1 MILIIIKQQ
10 AMIRLTLIRLDAPHN
25 KELVYTC
32 DEKIF
37 VERLKN
43 ENKDKVISKFRNL
56 CMYANER
63 LLKDRFPKIRKVFP
77 SVEYTR
83 TNSDGRH
90 FFKKY
95 NGVVMVKVDRL
106 KSEKDVKLV
115 KKIAAQRRCTW
126 MAFKGCDGRSVV
138 ILLRYAYPDGDLP
151 KDEITAEKY
160 HEHIYMDACLLYQ
173 EILPVPVAVETSSIY
188 QYCYMSVDEEPYYNP
203 DAEIIPFLQP
213 MDKPDYLFFKQ
224 AMLKY
229 RKCDDVEDLSSDES
243 LDMLLRYEMA
253 LRSAIANFYQLRNND
268 DTTNDLTPLF
278 IQIAKTCRLCGIPE
292 EEAVNRTWF
301 HYEDEC
307 TKPAIRTLFYNVYQS
322 SQKVVPQ
329 SVIKPSQQ
337 VQFQLDEFMG
347 RRYVFRRNVLNG
359 RFEYR
364 ERLST
369 SPRFEEITENVVRYI
384 TQEALREGLSIWD
397 RDVRR
402 YVYSEDI
409 PRYNPVESY
418 LFRNGSHTWDGKD
431 YIRAFAKRV
440 PTNDPLWPDKFYRF
454 MIGMVAQWIR
464 PENVHAHVSTI
475 LLTGPQ
481 GIHKSTFFKLLL
493 PEELRFGYKDH
504 LDFKNEKDAL
514 LSMSRYLLINVD
526 EFDRITKRQQ
536 ALLKFILQEAR
547 VNIRMINDRDDS
559 SLPRMASMVGTSNT
573 KQLLTDPTGSRR
585 FICVDVN
592 GIIDVE
598 APINYSQLYAQALDA
613 VLRGERTYFT
623 AEEERQLQ
631 ADNKRFYLQDPL
643 EQLFFEFFAIPD
655 KEEEGEWLGVGE
667 VLKELSDK
675 THQSLVTSSN
685 INRLG
690 QILRQSGLVFQHKK
704 NGNKYQIIRIG

>member
-1 MILIIIKQQ
+1 MKFK
-10 AMIRLTLIRLDAPHN
+10 TSLDREVVN
-25 KELVYTC
+25 IC

-37 VERLKN
+37 VEKLKN
-43 ENKDKVISKFRNL
+43 ENKDKAISKFRKL
-56 CMYANER
+56 CMYVNESLLNER
-63 LLKDRFPKIRKVFP
+63 FPNIRKVFP
-77 SVEYTR
+77 SVEYSR
-83 TNSDGRH
+83 SNNDRRH

-106 KSEKDVKLV
+106 KNEKDVKLV

-126 MAFKGCDGRSVV
+126 MAFKGCDGRSVI
-138 ILLRYAYPDGDLP
+138 ILLRYAYPDGNQP
-151 KDEITAEKY
+151 ADENTAEKF

-173 EILPVPVAVETSSIY
+173 ELLPMPVTVEPSSIY
-188 QYCYMSVDEEPYYNP
+188 QYCYMSVDEELYYNP
-203 DAEIIPFLQP
+203 DAEIIPFQQP
-213 MDKPDYLFFKQ
+213 MDKPDYSFFKQ
-224 AMLKY
+224 AMLKN
-229 RKCDDVEDLSSDES
+229 RKRSDVEDLSSDES
-243 LDMLLRYEMA
+243 FDMLLRYEMA
-253 LRSAIANFYQLRNND
+253 LKSAKDEYYRLRKNNS
-268 DTTNDLTPLF
+268 TTEDLTPLLV
-278 IQIAKTCRLCGIPE
+278 QIAKTCQQTGIPE
-292 EEAVNRTWF
+292 EEAVNRTWN
-301 HYEDEC
+301 HYEEDC
-307 TKPAIRTLFYNVYQS
+307 TKPAIRSLFYNVYQDP
-322 SQKVVPQ
+322 KKIIPQ
-329 SVIKPSQQ
+329 DVIKPSQRI
-337 VQFQLDEFMG
+337 QFQLDEFME
-347 RRYVFRRNVLNG
+347 RRYLFRRNILNG

-369 SPRFEEITENVVRYI
+369 RPHFEEVTDSVVK
-384 TQEALREGLSIWD
+384 QALREGLSIWD
-397 RDVRR
+397 RDIKR
-402 YVYSEDI
+402 YVYSDGI

-454 MIGMVAQWIR
+454 MIGMVSQWIR

-536 ALLKFILQEAR
+536 ALLKFILQETK
-547 VNIRMINDRDDS
+547 VNIRMLNDRDDS
-559 SLPRMASMVGTSNT
+559 SLPRMASMVGTSNS

-598 APINYSQLYAQALDA
+598 TPIDYSQLYAQALDA
-613 VLRGERTYFT
+613 VLKGERTYFT

-631 ADNKRFYLQDPL
+631 ADNKRFYVQDPL
-643 EQLFFEFFAIPD
+643 EQLFFEFFAITD

-667 VLKELSDK
+667 VLKELSEK
-675 THQSLVTSSN
+675 NHQSLVTPSN
-685 INRLG
+685 IRHLG
-690 QILRQSGLVFQHKK
+690 QILKQLGVTNQHMR
-704 NGNKYQIIRIG
+704 NGNKYLIIRMG

>member
-1 MILIIIKQQ
+1 
-10 AMIRLTLIRLDAPHN
+10 MIRLTLIRLDAPRN
-25 KELVYTC
+25 KELVYIC

-37 VERLKN
+37 VEKLKN
-43 ENKDKVISKFRNL
+43 ENKDKAISKFRKL
-56 CMYANER
+56 CMYVNES
-63 LLKDRFPKIRKVFP
+63 LLNEHFPNIRKVFP
-77 SVEYTR
+77 SIEFSR
-83 TNSDGRH
+83 SNNDGRH

-106 KSEKDVKLV
+106 KNEKDVKLV

-126 MAFKGCDGRSVV
+126 MAFKGCDGRSVI
-138 ILLRYAYPDGDLP
+138 ILLRYAYPDGNLP
-151 KDEITAEKY
+151 TDENTAEIF
-160 HEHIYMDACLLYQ
+160 HEHVYMDACLLYQ
-173 EILPVPVAVETSSIY
+173 ELLPMPVTVEPSSIY
-188 QYCYMSVDEEPYYNP
+188 QYCYMSVDEELYYNP
-203 DAEIIPFLQP
+203 SAEIIPFQQP
-213 MDKPDYLFFKQ
+213 MDKPDYSFFKQ
-224 AMLKY
+224 AMLKD
-229 RKCDDVEDLSSDES
+229 RKCSDVEDLSSDES
-243 LDMLLRYEMA
+243 FDMLLRYEMA
-253 LRSAIANFYQLRNND
+253 LKSAKDEYYRLKKNNS
-268 DTTNDLTPLF
+268 TTEDLTPLLV
-278 IQIAKTCRLCGIPE
+278 QIAKTCQQSGIPE
-292 EEAVNRTWF
+292 EEAVNRTWY
-301 HYEDEC
+301 HYEEDC
-307 TKPAIRTLFYNVYQS
+307 TKPAIRSLFYNVYQDP
-322 SQKVVPQ
+322 KKIIPQ
-329 SVIKPSQQ
+329 DVIKPSQRI
-337 VQFQLDEFMG
+337 QFQLDEFME
-347 RRYVFRRNVLNG
+347 RRYLFRRNILNG

-364 ERLST
+364 ERLSIR
-369 SPRFEEITENVVRYI
+369 PHFEEVTDSVVKQI
-384 TQEALREGLSIWD
+384 AQEALREGLSIWD
-397 RDVRR
+397 RDIKR
-402 YVYSEDI
+402 YVYSDGI

-440 PTNDPLWPDKFYRF
+440 PTNDPLWPDRFYRF
-454 MIGMVAQWIR
+454 MIGMVAQWIH

-536 ALLKFILQEAR
+536 ALLKFILQETR

-598 APINYSQLYAQALDA
+598 TPINYSQLYAQALDA

-623 AEEERQLQ
+623 PEEEQQLQ
-631 ADNKRFYLQDPL
+631 ADNKRFYVQDPL

-675 THQSLVTSSN
+675 THQSLVTSRN

-690 QILRQSGLVFQHKK
+690 QILRQLGLVFQHKK
-704 NGNKYQIIRIG
+704 NGNKYLIIHIG

>member
-1 MILIIIKQQ
+1 MLEHKICYSMIKLSTIKFKTSQN
-10 AMIRLTLIRLDAPHN
+10 REVVN
-25 KELVYTC
+25 TC
-32 DEKIF
+32 DEKVF

-106 KSEKDVKLV
+106 RSEKDVNLV

-138 ILLRYAYPDGDLP
+138 ILLRYAYPNGNLP

-173 EILPVPVAVETSSIY
+173 EILPVPVAVEASSIY

-213 MDKPDYLFFKQ
+213 MDKPDYSFFKQ

-253 LRSAIANFYQLRNND
+253 LRSAIADFYQLRNND

-278 IQIAKTCRLCGIPE
+278 IQIAKTCRQCGIPE

-322 SQKVVPQ
+322 PQKVVPQ
-329 SVIKPSQQ
+329 SVIKPSQR

-347 RRYVFRRNVLNG
+347 RRYIFRRNVLNG

-369 SPRFEEITENVVRYI
+369 RPRFEEITENVVRYI
-384 TQEALREGLSIWD
+384 TQEALREGLNIWD

-402 YVYSEDI
+402 YVYSEDV

-454 MIGMVAQWIR
+454 MIGMVAQWVR
-464 PENVHAHVSTI
+464 PEKVHAHVSTI

-536 ALLKFILQEAR
+536 SLLKFILQETK
-547 VNIRMINDRDDS
+547 VNIQMVKDRDDS

-592 GIIDVE
+592 GVIDVDT
-598 APINYSQLYAQALDA
+598 PINYVQLYAQALDA

-623 AEEERQLQ
+623 SEEELQLQ
-631 ADNKRFYLQDPL
+631 ADNKRFYVQDPL
-643 EQLFFEFFAIPD
+643 EQLFFEFFTLPEGD
-655 KEEEGEWLGVGE
+655 DEGEWMGVGE
-667 VLKELSDK
+667 VLKELSSK
-675 THQSLVTSSN
+675 THQSLVTASN
-685 INRLG
+685 IRRMG
-690 QILRQSGLVFQHKK
+690 QILKNLGVANQHKRD
-704 NGNKYQIIRIG
+704 GNKYQIICIG

>member
-1 MILIIIKQQ
+1 MIKLSTIKFK
-10 AMIRLTLIRLDAPHN
+10 TSLDREVVN
-25 KELVYTC
+25 TC

-37 VERLKN
+37 VEKLKN
-43 ENKDKVISKFRNL
+43 ENKDKAISKFRKL
-56 CMYANER
+56 CMYVNES
-63 LLKDRFPKIRKVFP
+63 LLNEHFPNIRKVFP
-77 SVEYTR
+77 SIEFSR
-83 TNSDGRH
+83 SNNDGRH

-106 KSEKDVKLV
+106 KNEKDVKLV

-126 MAFKGCDGRSVV
+126 MAFKGCDGRSVI
-138 ILLRYAYPDGDLP
+138 ILLRYAYPNGNLP
-151 KDEITAEKY
+151 ADENTAEKF

-173 EILPVPVAVETSSIY
+173 ELLPMPVTVEPSSIY
-188 QYCYMSVDEEPYYNP
+188 QYCYMSVDEELYYNP
-203 DAEIIPFLQP
+203 DAEIIPFQQP
-213 MDKPDYLFFKQ
+213 MDKPDYSFFKQ
-224 AMLKY
+224 AMLKN
-229 RKCDDVEDLSSDES
+229 RKRNDVENLSSDES
-243 LDMLLRYEMA
+243 FDMLLRYEMA
-253 LRSAIANFYQLRNND
+253 LKSAKDEYYRLRKNND
-268 DTTNDLTPLF
+268 TTDDLTPLLV
-278 IQIAKTCRLCGIPE
+278 QIAKTCLQYDIPE
-292 EEAVNRTWF
+292 EEAVNRTWY
-301 HYEDEC
+301 HYEEDC
-307 TKPAIRTLFYNVYQS
+307 TKPAIRSLFYNVYLDP
-322 SQKVVPQ
+322 KKIIPQ
-329 SVIKPSQQ
+329 DVIKPSQR
-337 VQFQLDEFMG
+337 VQFQLDEFME
-347 RRYVFRRNVLNG
+347 RRYLFRRNVLNG

-369 SPRFEEITENVVRYI
+369 RPYFEEVTDSVVKQI
-384 TQEALREGLSIWD
+384 AQEALREGLSIWD
-397 RDVRR
+397 RDIRR
-402 YVYSEDI
+402 YVYSDGI

-454 MIGMVAQWIR
+454 MIGMVAQWIH

-536 ALLKFILQEAR
+536 ALLKFILQETR

-598 APINYSQLYAQALDA
+598 TPINYSQLYAQALDA

-623 AEEERQLQ
+623 AEEEQQLQ
-631 ADNKRFYLQDPL
+631 TDNKRFYVQDPL
-643 EQLFFEFFAIPD
+643 EQLFFEFFTIPN

-667 VLKELSDK
+667 ILKEFSYK

-690 QILRQSGLVFQHKK
+690 QILRQLGLVFQHKK

>member
-1 MILIIIKQQ
+1 MFEHKICYSMIKLSTIKFKTSQD
-10 AMIRLTLIRLDAPHN
+10 REVVN
-25 KELVYTC
+25 TC
-32 DEKIF
+32 DEKVF

-83 TNSDGRH
+83 TKPDGRH

-115 KKIAAQRRCTW
+115 KKIGAQRRCTW

-138 ILLRYAYPDGDLP
+138 ILLRYAYPDCNLP

-173 EILPVPVAVETSSIY
+173 EILPVPVTVEPSSIY

-203 DAEIIPFLQP
+203 DAEIIPFQQP
-213 MDKPDYLFFKQ
+213 MDKPDYSFFKQ

-229 RKCDDVEDLSSDES
+229 GKHHDLEDLSSDES
-243 LDMLLRYEMA
+243 FDMLLRYEMA
-253 LRSAIANFYQLRNND
+253 YRGAMDDFHQLRKKHD
-268 DTTNDLTPLF
+268 PTDVLTPSLVL
-278 IQIAKTCRLCGIPE
+278 IARTCRQCGIPE

-301 HYEDEC
+301 HFEEQC
-307 TKPAIRTLFYNVYQS
+307 GKPAIQTLFYNVYHDPG
-322 SQKVVPQ
+322 KFVPKN
-329 SVIKPSQQ
+329 VIKPSQRI
-337 VQFQLDEFMG
+337 QFQLDEFME

-369 SPRFEEITENVVRYI
+369 RPRFEEVTESVVRYI
-384 TQEALREGLSIWD
+384 TLEALREGLSVWD

-409 PRYNPVESY
+409 PRYNPVETY
-418 LFRNGSHTWDGKD
+418 LFRNCSYIWDGKD

-454 MIGMVAQWIR
+454 MIGMVAQWVR
-464 PENVHAHVSTI
+464 PEKVHAHVSTI

-536 ALLKFILQEAR
+536 SLLKFILQETK
-547 VNIRMINDRDDS
+547 VNIRMVKDRDDS

-592 GIIDVE
+592 GTIDVDT
-598 APINYSQLYAQALDA
+598 PINYVQLYAQALDA

-623 AEEERQLQ
+623 PEEEQQLQ
-631 ADNKRFYLQDPL
+631 TDNKRFYVQDPL
-643 EQLFFEFFAIPD
+643 EQLFFEFFTLPEGD
-655 KEEEGEWLGVGE
+655 DEGEWMGVGE
-667 VLKELSDK
+667 VLKELSSK
-675 THQSLVTSSN
+675 THQSLVTASN

-690 QILRQSGLVFQHKK
+690 QILRQLGVTCQHKK
-704 NGNKYQIIRIG
+704 NGNIYRIICTR

>member
-1 MILIIIKQQ
+1 
-10 AMIRLTLIRLDAPHN
+10 MIRLTLIRLDVPHN
-25 KELVYTC
+25 KELVYIC

-37 VERLKN
+37 VEKLKN
-43 ENKDKVISKFRNL
+43 ENKDKAISKFRKL
-56 CMYANER
+56 CMYVNES
-63 LLKDRFPKIRKVFP
+63 LLNEHFPNIRKVFP
-77 SVEYTR
+77 SIEFSR
-83 TNSDGRH
+83 SNNDGRH

-106 KSEKDVKLV
+106 KNEKDVKLV

-126 MAFKGCDGRSVV
+126 MAFKGCDGRSVI
-138 ILLRYAYPDGDLP
+138 ILLRYAYPDGNLP
-151 KDEITAEKY
+151 ADEDTAEKF

-173 EILPVPVAVETSSIY
+173 ELLPMPVTVEPSSIY
-188 QYCYMSVDEEPYYNP
+188 QYCYMSVDEELYYNP
-203 DAEIIPFLQP
+203 DAEIIPFQQP
-213 MDKPDYLFFKQ
+213 MDKPDYSFFKQ
-224 AMLKY
+224 AMLKN
-229 RKCDDVEDLSSDES
+229 RKRSDVEDLSSDES
-243 LDMLLRYEMA
+243 FDMLLRYEMA
-253 LRSAIANFYQLRNND
+253 LKSAKDDYYRLRKNNS
-268 DTTNDLTPLF
+268 TTEDLTPLLV
-278 IQIAKTCRLCGIPE
+278 QIAKTCQQSGIPE
-292 EEAVNRTWF
+292 EEAVNRTWY
-301 HYEDEC
+301 HCEEDC
-307 TKPAIRTLFYNVYQS
+307 TKPAIRSLFYNVYQDP
-322 SQKVVPQ
+322 KKIIPQ
-329 SVIKPSQQ
+329 DVIKPSQRI
-337 VQFQLDEFMG
+337 QFQLDEFME
-347 RRYVFRRNVLNG
+347 RRYLFRKNILNG

-364 ERLST
+364 ERLSIR
-369 SPRFEEITENVVRYI
+369 PHFEELTDSVVKQI
-384 TQEALREGLSIWD
+384 AQEALREGLSIWD
-397 RDVRR
+397 RDIKR
-402 YVYSEDI
+402 YVYSDGI

-431 YIRAFAKRV
+431 YIRAFANRV

-454 MIGMVAQWIR
+454 MIGMVAQWIH

-536 ALLKFILQEAR
+536 ALLKFILQETR

-598 APINYSQLYAQALDA
+598 TPINYSQLYAQALDA
-613 VLRGERTYFT
+613 VLRGGRTYFT
-623 AEEERQLQ
+623 PEEEQQLQ
-631 ADNKRFYLQDPL
+631 ADNKRFYVQDPL
-643 EQLFFEFFAIPD
+643 EQLFFEFFSIPD

-690 QILRQSGLVFQHKK
+690 QILRQLGLVFQHKK
-704 NGNKYQIIRIG
+704 NGNKYLIIRIG

>member
-1 MILIIIKQQ
+1 
-10 AMIRLTLIRLDAPHN
+10 MIRLTLIRLDAPRN
-25 KELVYTC
+25 KELVYIC

-37 VERLKN
+37 VEKLKN
-43 ENKDKVISKFRNL
+43 ENKDKAISKFRKL
-56 CMYANER
+56 CMYVNES
-63 LLKDRFPKIRKVFP
+63 LLNEHFPNIRKVFP
-77 SVEYTR
+77 SVEFSR
-83 TNSDGRH
+83 SNNDGRH

-106 KSEKDVKLV
+106 KNEKDVKLV

-126 MAFKGCDGRSVV
+126 MAFKGCDGRSVI
-138 ILLRYAYPDGDLP
+138 ILLRYAYPDGNLP
-151 KDEITAEKY
+151 ADENTAEKF
-160 HEHIYMDACLLYQ
+160 HEHVYMDACLLYQ
-173 EILPVPVAVETSSIY
+173 ELLPMPVTVEPSSIY
-188 QYCYMSVDEEPYYNP
+188 QYCYMSVDEELYYNP
-203 DAEIIPFLQP
+203 DAEIIPFQQP
-213 MDKPDYLFFKQ
+213 MDKPDYSFFKQ
-224 AMLKY
+224 AMLKN
-229 RKCDDVEDLSSDES
+229 RKRSDVEDLSSDES
-243 LDMLLRYEMA
+243 FDMLLRYEMA
-253 LRSAIANFYQLRNND
+253 LKSAKDEYYRLRKNNS
-268 DTTNDLTPLF
+268 TTEDLTPLLV
-278 IQIAKTCRLCGIPE
+278 QIAKTCQQSGIPE
-292 EEAVNRTWF
+292 EEAVNRTWY
-301 HYEDEC
+301 HYEEDC
-307 TKPAIRTLFYNVYQS
+307 TKPAIRSLFYNVYQDP
-322 SQKVVPQ
+322 KKIIPQ
-329 SVIKPSQQ
+329 DVIKPSQRI
-337 VQFQLDEFMG
+337 QFQLDEFME
-347 RRYVFRRNVLNG
+347 RRYLFRKNILNG

-364 ERLST
+364 ERLSVR
-369 SPRFEEITENVVRYI
+369 PHFEEVTDSVVKQI
-384 TQEALREGLSIWD
+384 AQEALREGLNIWD
-397 RDVRR
+397 RDIKR
-402 YVYSEDI
+402 YVYSDGI

-536 ALLKFILQEAR
+536 ALLKFILQETK

-598 APINYSQLYAQALDA
+598 TPINYSQLYAQALDA

-623 AEEERQLQ
+623 AEEEQQLQ
-631 ADNKRFYLQDPL
+631 TDNKRFYVQEPL

-667 VLKELSDK
+667 ILKELSDK

-690 QILRQSGLVFQHKK
+690 QILRQLGLVFQHKK

>member
-1 MILIIIKQQ
+1 MKFK
-10 AMIRLTLIRLDAPHN
+10 TSLDREVVN
-25 KELVYTC
+25 IC

-37 VERLKN
+37 VEKLKN
-43 ENKDKVISKFRNL
+43 ENKDKAISKFRKL
-56 CMYANER
+56 CMYVNESLLNER
-63 LLKDRFPKIRKVFP
+63 FPNIRKVFP
-77 SVEYTR
+77 SVEYSR
-83 TNSDGRH
+83 SNNDRRH

-106 KSEKDVKLV
+106 KNEKDVKLV

-126 MAFKGCDGRSVV
+126 MAFKGCDGRSVI
-138 ILLRYAYPDGDLP
+138 ILLRYAYPDGNQP
-151 KDEITAEKY
+151 ADENTAEKF

-173 EILPVPVAVETSSIY
+173 ELLPMPVTVEPSSIY
-188 QYCYMSVDEEPYYNP
+188 QYCYMSVDEELYYNP
-203 DAEIIPFLQP
+203 SAEIIPFQQP
-213 MDKPDYLFFKQ
+213 MDKPDYSFFKQ
-224 AMLKY
+224 AMLKD
-229 RKCDDVEDLSSDES
+229 RKCSDVEDLSSDES
-243 LDMLLRYEMA
+243 FDMLLRYEMA
-253 LRSAIANFYQLRNND
+253 LKSAKDEYYRLKKNNS
-268 DTTNDLTPLF
+268 TTEDLTPLLV
-278 IQIAKTCRLCGIPE
+278 QIAKTCQQSGIPE
-292 EEAVNRTWF
+292 EEAVNRTWY
-301 HYEDEC
+301 HYEEDC
-307 TKPAIRTLFYNVYQS
+307 TKPAIRSLFYNVYQDP
-322 SQKVVPQ
+322 KRIIPQ
-329 SVIKPSQQ
+329 DVIKPSQRI
-337 VQFQLDEFMG
+337 QFQLDEFME
-347 RRYVFRRNVLNG
+347 RRYLFRRNILNG

-364 ERLST
+364 ERLSIR
-369 SPRFEEITENVVRYI
+369 PHFEEVTDSVVKQI
-384 TQEALREGLSIWD
+384 AQEALREGLSIWD
-397 RDVRR
+397 RDIKR
-402 YVYSEDI
+402 YVYSDGI

-481 GIHKSTFFKLLL
+481 GIHKSTIFKLLL

-536 ALLKFILQEAR
+536 ALLKFILQETK

-598 APINYSQLYAQALDA
+598 TPINYSQLYAQALDA

-623 AEEERQLQ
+623 PEEEQQLQ
-631 ADNKRFYLQDPL
+631 TDNKRFYVQEPL

-667 VLKELSDK
+667 ILKELSEK
-675 THQSLVTSSN
+675 THQLLVTSSN

-690 QILRQSGLVFQHKK
+690 QILRQLGLVFQHKK